1 MLAYLCRNFGFH
13 DANIQ
18 NISVKTNLFL
28 IFLYFYFMDG
38 SKILNKILEYSELN
52 GKNFSEKIGLK
63 RPQAIYDILNGKT
76 QNISAAMANKI
87 ISVFPELNKGWLQ
100 SGEGSM
106 LKESSTLTAPTDSG
120 TVSIPREAWEVIRS
134 QAASLERKDKQVDE
148 VLAMLRQKIE
158 KGEDA
163 DYPGHA
169 ATRAAAE

>member
-1 MLAYLCRNFGFH
+1 MSRKIDRLLEYLEYKGITENRATIECGLSNG
-13 DANIQ
+13 
-18 NISVKTNLFL
+18 L
-28 IFLYFYFMDG
+28 IGQAKRGKSDLG
-38 SKILNKILEYSELN
+38 EKAAEKILNKYHDLE
-52 GKNFSEKIGLK
+52 
-63 RPQAIYDILNGKT
+63 R
-76 QNISAAMANKI
+76 
-87 ISVFPELNKGWLQ
+87 VWLLT
-100 SGEGSM
+100 GAGSM
-106 LKESSTLTAPTDSG
+106 LKESSTLTAPTDSE